1 MVVIKRWW
9 KQKIQWNKKNNPCN
23 NIYIN
28 AKKNKKQQLL
38 TYLKFIQQIIIQCQK
53 RQCKRIYGMITKKMM
68 TIMQQNKMDYYM
80 NVIKS
85 EQLLLF
91 KKIMVKITNNIWK
104 KTTTINRSTKITTTF
119 SLKQK
124 KIEYVVGFSCAFK
137 NNTPVE
143 HVKEDQNE

>member
-1 MVVIKRWW
+1 
-9 KQKIQWNKKNNPCN
+9 
-23 NIYIN
+23 
-28 AKKNKKQQLL
+28 
-38 TYLKFIQQIIIQCQK
+38 
-53 RQCKRIYGMITKKMM
+53 MITKKMM